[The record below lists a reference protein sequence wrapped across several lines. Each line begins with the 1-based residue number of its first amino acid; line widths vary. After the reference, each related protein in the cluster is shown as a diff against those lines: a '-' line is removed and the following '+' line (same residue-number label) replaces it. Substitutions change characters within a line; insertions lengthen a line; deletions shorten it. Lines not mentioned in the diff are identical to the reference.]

1 MLCKIE
7 SILSQIAE
15 ETRGE
20 GLSRA
25 QIHDRLAKKFLVNT
39 VKGIGVE
46 DVLVQRGSGGAVTI
60 DASYE
65 VRKQLFFNLDVV
77 VVFEDMVD
85 CVLETTSTGRGVS
98 MVALCLCVFNNVATT
113 STKHLVLIGAALF
126 QKYR

>member
-1 MLCKIE
+1 MSLIRKQSGFSTLTMMMLGLVAMALLIFVIKIGPVYVE
-7 SILSQIAE
+7 SLTVRSILSQIAE

-77 VVFEDMVD
+77 VVFEDMV
-85 CVLETTSTGRGVS
+85 VTVQTV
-98 MVALCLCVFNNVATT
+98 
-113 STKHLVLIGAALF
+113 
-126 QKYR
+126 

>member
-1 MLCKIE
+1 MSLIRKQAGFSTLTMMMLGLVAMALLIFVIKIGPVYVE
-7 SILSQIAE
+7 SLTVRSILSQIAE

-20 GLSRA
+20 GLNRA

-39 VKGIGVE
+39 VKGIAVK

-77 VVFEDMVD
+77 VVFDDM
-85 CVLETTSTGRGVS
+85 
-98 MVALCLCVFNNVATT
+98 
-113 STKHLVLIGAALF
+113 LVTV
-126 QKYR
+126 QTV